1 MKKLSFLFILA
12 LAVLLSACNADNE
25 TDKSDEKE
33 NELLKSTKNKK
44 ADEVAQRTLTNLL
57 ELDTSNLSRDLD
69 DNAVQTVCE
78 KHDVS
83 ESEGAC
89 NRESLEKSETT
100 FEPDGE
106 YQTIL
111 AQYDGDK
118 ASYIATHNND
128 DEQITDTTE
137 FPGID
142 DSDLT
147 LVKFVVDKV
156 DGEYKVTQIYEW
168 FETSK
173 VQKKFENKE
182 NVYELKGKYSDLF
195 GE

>member
-1 MKKLSFLFILA
+1 MKKLSFLLIIA
-12 LAVLLSACNADNE
+12 LAVLLSACNAD
-25 TDKSDEKE
+25 DKTKKNDG
-33 NELLKSTKNKK
+33 NELLEATKNKK
-44 ADEVAQRTLTNLL
+44 ADEVAQRTLSNIL
-57 ELDTSNLSRDLD
+57 ELDTSNLSKDLD
-69 DNAVQTVCE
+69 DGAVQTVCE
-78 KHDVS
+78 KHGIS
-83 ESEGAC
+83 ESEGSC
-89 NRESLEKSETT
+89 NRKTLEESETS

-106 YQTIL
+106 YKTIL
-111 AQYDGDK
+111 AQYDGDRV
-118 ASYIATHNND
+118 SYIATHNND
-128 DEQITDTTE
+128 DEQITDTTD

-156 DGEYKVTQIYEW
+156 DGEYKVTQMYEW

-173 VQKKFENKE
+173 VQKKFEDKN

>member
-12 LAVLLSACNADNE
+12 LAVLLSACNADDNKTE
-25 TDKSDEKE
+25 KKDKNK
-33 NELLKSTKNKK
+33 LLQSTKNKK
-44 ADEVAQRTLTNLL
+44 ADEVAQRTLSNIL
-57 ELDTSNLSRDLD
+57 ELDTSNLSKDLD

-78 KHDVS
+78 KHDIS
-83 ESEGAC
+83 ESSGTC
-89 NRESLEKSETT
+89 NRKTLEDSDTS

-106 YQTIL
+106 YKTIL
-111 AQYDGDK
+111 AQYDGDR
-118 ASYIATHNND
+118 ASYIATHDND
-128 DEQITDTTE
+128 DEQITDTSD

-147 LVKFVVDKV
+147 LVKFVVEKV
-156 DGEYKVTQIYEW
+156 DGKYKVTQMYEW

-173 VQKKFENKE
+173 VQKKFENKD